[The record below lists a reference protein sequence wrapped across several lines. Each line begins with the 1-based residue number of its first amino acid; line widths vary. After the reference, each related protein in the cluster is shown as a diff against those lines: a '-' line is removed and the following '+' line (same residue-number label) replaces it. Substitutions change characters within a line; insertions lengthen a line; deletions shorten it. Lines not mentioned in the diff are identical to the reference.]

1 MPMLGKQLGDNL
13 LDVLEL
19 SENKDTLLK
28 YNGNYQVLDL
38 SKFDELS
45 DIKVIGR
52 EAFAYNLTITEIIL
66 PHSIHTIGNGA
77 FIGCKRLTKVCMPDS
92 VEHIGASAF
101 WECSSLEM
109 SELPKEL
116 KSIDEN
122 AFVKCSNF
130 Q

>member
-1 MPMLGKQLGDNL
+1 MGSIAKNIRYSLFVFCIFISMPMLGKQLGDNL

-38 SKFDELS
+38 SIFHELS

-52 EAFAYNLTITEIIL
+52 EAFAYNLTITEIFL

-77 FIGCKRLTKVCMPDS
+77 FEDCIYNHRTTKTNQKYPS
-92 VEHIGASAF
+92 VN
-101 WECSSLEM
+101 L
-109 SELPKEL
+109 
-116 KSIDEN
+116 
-122 AFVKCSNF
+122 
-130 Q
+130 